1 MNSPYPNSRYTVES
15 DSEISDDLAVV
26 MTAYFPIME
35 GHRVTRAEQIMMH
48 LLADDPL
55 QNGSMLSEGLYRLVV
70 SPLVAF
76 YEVYEPLNLVRVTR
90 IGFFQV

>member
-15 DSEISDDLAVV
+15 DPEISDDLALV

-35 GHRVTRAEQIMMH
+35 GYRVTQSEQIVMH

-55 QNGSMLSEGLYRLVV
+55 RNGSMLAEGLYRLVV

-76 YEVYEPLNLVRVTR
+76 YEVYEPLNLVRVRR
-90 IGFFQV
+90 IGFFRV